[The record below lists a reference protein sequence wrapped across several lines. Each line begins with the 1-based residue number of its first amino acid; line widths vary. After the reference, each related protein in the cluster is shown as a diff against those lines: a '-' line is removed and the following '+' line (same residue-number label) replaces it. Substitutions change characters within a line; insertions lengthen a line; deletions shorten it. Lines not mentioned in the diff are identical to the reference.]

1 MEWWQDPAFLT
12 QITAILAILVT
23 LVGGLLYLWRWAK
36 SHDRVHAKLEGL
48 PEIVDDSDRKLSA
61 LLAIE
66 VDRTPNL
73 WDKVKAYSPAKSNPY
88 DSARKNALL
97 DKMRSSTIK
106 LQEARELEAVLNEDL
121 VRARAEGAGAMVA
134 IIAILGALGA
144 LIYLLT
150 RE

>member
-1 MEWWQDPAFLT
+1 
-12 QITAILAILVT
+12 
-23 LVGGLLYLWRWAK
+23 
-36 SHDRVHAKLEGL
+36 
-48 PEIVDDSDRKLSA
+48 
-61 LLAIE
+61 
-66 VDRTPNL
+66 
-73 WDKVKAYSPAKSNPY
+73 VKAYSPAKSNPY
-88 DSARKNALL
+88 DPARKNALL